1 MADLLWMVAFLCLA
15 GPRLSAAS
23 PALSSPLVV
32 QAGGNASLPCNLTA
46 STDITWYR
54 LISDRLHALLTVK
67 QGKFNKST
75 VDIHSATESRVSSEG
90 QLASGPAGLEIRA
103 VERADAGLYFCA
115 GRCDGVGCFGR
126 GVQLTVE
133 DGEESA
139 RERRSPPCWS
149 LVICLFPASLL
160 LSLLCVIGFCFITG
174 RRSVCCCSCV
184 NRNSSLKTAEEV
196 ALHYASLKYADKPRP
211 SAQGGAGLAGE
222 DVTYSTVASSRNSE
236 V

>member
-23 PALSSPLVV
+23 PALRSPLVV
-32 QAGGNASLPCNLTA
+32 QAGGTASLPCNLTA
-46 STDITWYR
+46 SAEITWYR
-54 LISDRLHALLTVK
+54 LSSDQLLALLTVK
-67 QGKFNKST
+67 QNKFNGST
-75 VDIHSATESRVSSEG
+75 VNFHSANESHMSSVG
-90 QLASGPAGLEIRA
+90 QLASGPVSLEIRA

-115 GRCDGVGCFGR
+115 GRCEGVGCFGR
-126 GVQLTVE
+126 GVQLTVGE
-133 DGEESA
+133 GEESA

-149 LVICLFPASLL
+149 LVICVFPASLL
-160 LSLLCVIGFCFITG
+160 LSLLCVIGFCFVRGT
-174 RRSVCCCSCV
+174 RSVCCCSCV
-184 NRNSSLKTAEEV
+184 SRNSSLKTAEEV

-236 V
+236 A